1 MSYWDRLALRKKRDE
16 EQAKRRES
24 PTPIDAFCYR
34 VLREGY
40 AKVICRMSGQK
51 REHLSDA
58 QVSAMLEP
66 FEADMD
72 RDAFL
77 LGEAISKMREQ
88 GASELYAKLSTMP
101 GVDREMLAE
110 SISYVYESGEP
121 KDNG

>member
-1 MSYWDRLALRKKRDE
+1 MSYWERLALKLKQE
-16 EQAKRRES
+16 EDRQKRREN
-24 PTPIDAFCYR
+24 PTPLDAFIWR

-58 QVSAMLEP
+58 EVSAMLEP

-88 GASELYAKLSTMP
+88 GASELYAKLSGMP

-110 SISYVYESGEP
+110 SIAYVYDGGEP